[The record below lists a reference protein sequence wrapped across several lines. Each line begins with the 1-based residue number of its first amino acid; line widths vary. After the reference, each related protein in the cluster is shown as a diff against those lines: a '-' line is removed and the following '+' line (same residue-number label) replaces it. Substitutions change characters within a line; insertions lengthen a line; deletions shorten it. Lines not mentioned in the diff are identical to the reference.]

1 MEDAETLSD
10 TNKKELREKD
20 LIAMFKMGKIRFK
33 LVSTGKSWDTDTKES
48 LLGYKMI
55 LQKQLPR
62 MPKEYIIKQIF
73 NEKHSNILCSID
85 ENIVGGVCYRPFYE
99 KSFVELVFLAIDSSV
114 QVNGHGS
121 MIIDMLKEHCKRE
134 IQNIEVDFLE
144 YLSYPKRLTHP
155 VYLMAYADNYA
166 IGFFKKQG
174 FSTEIYFKNWRG
186 YIKDYEGGTLMQCKV
201 LWEIN
206 YLNKIDIVEKKRM
219 EFINKISQ
227 LSSFNVLR
235 DPPNFADVK
244 TVWDIPGLKEAKLTE
259 EMLSQTT
266 KKLKNVFRYIISDIR
281 TDTHAWPF
289 LQPVNEKEVPD
300 YYQIIKAPMDISK
313 IEQNVEDDKYDS
325 LEAFERDF
333 IQIFKNCYIYNAP
346 STTYCKC
353 AHVLEKRFKD
363 RMKEV
368 KKTLNGDRGA
378 RKDKNEREVLPKLYT
393 QPEHFVPEE
402 YAIPPISLPNSDFG
416 VLKDT
421 VLSSVQLETHGKAYE
436 QLKKEKKNGSKQ
448 DIKNVQ
454 VQENATKK
462 NRNRHNDEEDDRNDN
477 LFDINFENHHSEDF
491 F

>member
-1 MEDAETLSD
+1 MEDTETQSN
-10 TNKKELREKD
+10 TNKKEMREKD
-20 LIAMFKMGKIRFK
+20 LIAMFKAGKIQFK
-33 LVSTGKSWDTDTKES
+33 LVSTYKSWDTDTKES
-48 LLGYKMI
+48 LLAFKMI

-73 NEKHSNILCSID
+73 NEKHRNILCLID
-85 ENIVGGVCYRPFYE
+85 GTIVGGISYRPFYE
-99 KSFVELVFLAIDSSV
+99 QSFVELVFLAIDSNV

-121 MIIDMLKEHCKRE
+121 MIIDILKEHCKRE
-134 IQNIEVDFLE
+134 IQNIETDFLE
-144 YLSYPKRLTHP
+144 YLSYPKRLKHP
-155 VYLMAYADNYA
+155 IYLMAYADNYA

-206 YLNKIDIVEKKRM
+206 YLNKIEIVERKRM

-235 DPPNFADVK
+235 DPPNFDDIK
-244 TVWDIPGLKEAKLTE
+244 TVWDIPGLREAKLTE

-300 YYQIIKAPMDISK
+300 YYQIIKTPMDISK
-313 IEQNVEDDKYDS
+313 IEQNVEDDKYES
-325 LEAFERDF
+325 LEVFEQDF
-333 IQIFKNCYIYNAP
+333 ALIFKNCYIYNAP

-353 AHVLEKRFKD
+353 AHVLEKRFKE
-363 RMKEV
+363 RMREV
-368 KKTLNGDRGA
+368 KKTLNGDKSAQNDRHE
-378 RKDKNEREVLPKLYT
+378 KEIPPKHSTPQEVLT
-393 QPEHFVPEE
+393 QNEYVSPPVP
-402 YAIPPISLPNSDFG
+402 LPSNDFG
-416 VLKDT
+416 AFKNV
-421 VLSSVQLETHGKAYE
+421 VLSSNSLEKHERAYE
-436 QLKKEKKNGSKQ
+436 YSDKDKKNNAKGEIKDAQARPGTTEKKRDEQ
-448 DIKNVQ
+448 
-454 VQENATKK
+454 
-462 NRNRHNDEEDDRNDN
+462 NDEEEKSGN